1 MRPARNSRVI
11 ATRPTS
17 DNPRTWARASGR
29 FVKNHDAKLRIEQ
42 ADSGHWSVVATPIST
57 SDDQA
62 LILVNV
68 EMAMKQP
75 HRSWHRL
82 LPSEHSVFGARRTV
96 LRSFARDL
104 ANCRLFR
111 PDGQLPKLG
120 RLARACARAQQCVA
134 VPSPLASLDR
144 IHHSDCR
151 ARPMFLLLRLG
162 MQPCRYGL
170 RRNH

>member
-62 LILVNV
+62 LIFLNV

-82 LPSEHSVFGARRTV
+82 LASEHSVFDARQTV
-96 LRSFARDL
+96 LRSSARDL
-104 ANCRLFR
+104 ATCRLFR
-111 PDGQLPKLG
+111 PAGRLPNFT
-120 RLARACARAQQCVA
+120 RLARACGCAQQCVA
-134 VPSPLASLDR
+134 VPARPY
-144 IHHSDCR
+144 SDLPVDYGTNATR
-151 ARPMFLLLRLG
+151 ARMRACAR
-162 MQPCRYGL
+162 M
-170 RRNH
+170 